1 MGSHNINITQADL
14 LKLKED
20 FYIDLAQKKMSEHQ
34 NDFEDLSHL
43 NLQQIQTPKQ
53 SRNINESPNISS
65 KLSKASIT
73 SKSEQSLVS
82 DAKDTKSINRTKPTV
97 TLMSGDEN
105 FTNSILIESRLK
117 LNQMDFHAKDDIQK
131 FQDKLL
137 KVDKQLDKIL
147 KEKQGKCKEYR
158 QVKEDYTTVISKKK
172 ALQSTFMHIMD
183 EYDVTLK
190 KMDKY

>member
-105 FTNSILIESRLK
+105 FTNSVLIESRLK

>member
-20 FYIDLAQKKMSEHQ
+20 FYIDLAQKKMSEHK

-82 DAKDTKSINRTKPTV
+82 DAKDTKSINRPKPTV

-105 FTNSILIESRLK
+105 FTNSVLIESRLK

-131 FQDKLL
+131 F
-137 KVDKQLDKIL
+137 
-147 KEKQGKCKEYR
+147 
-158 QVKEDYTTVISKKK
+158 
-172 ALQSTFMHIMD
+172 
-183 EYDVTLK
+183 
-190 KMDKY
+190 

>member
-20 FYIDLAQKKMSEHQ
+20 FYIDLAQKKMSEHK

-65 KLSKASIT
+65 KISKASIT

-105 FTNSILIESRLK
+105 FTNSVLIESRLK

-131 FQDKLL
+131 F
-137 KVDKQLDKIL
+137 
-147 KEKQGKCKEYR
+147 
-158 QVKEDYTTVISKKK
+158 
-172 ALQSTFMHIMD
+172 
-183 EYDVTLK
+183 
-190 KMDKY
+190 